1 MRYGRIMETKT
12 INLRDLPGDVVRKA
26 KVCAAL
32 RGISLKNFVVEAI
45 EKLIADVGREA
56 GPSVAFLMMPQR
68 RRSKPRRQR
77 R

>member
-1 MRYGRIMETKT
+1 METKT
-12 INLRDLPGDVVRKA
+12 INLRDLPEDVVRKA

-45 EKLIADVGREA
+45 EKLVEDVGRKA
-56 GPSVAFLMMPQR
+56 GPSAAFLVMSQGR
-68 RRSKPRRQR
+68 RGKPRRQR